1 MGGGRGNVPIPGD
14 TISLNAS
21 DLLSQAKEE
30 QTSLRDE
37 LKTVLDE
44 LTYPKLLESD
54 KGMTENAK
62 AIMNESPLTIFV
74 G

>member
-1 MGGGRGNVPIPGD
+1 
-14 TISLNAS
+14 
-21 DLLSQAKEE
+21 
-30 QTSLRDE
+30 
-37 LKTVLDE
+37 
-44 LTYPKLLESD
+44 LLESD